1 MRAGQKYVYLVEG
14 QDEKSII
21 RMLISEYKCI
31 KPGKIH
37 VINVVQEKINKARAA
52 TWGDNVYI
60 CCVFDTDVRDPG
72 QLLANRN
79 FLLSLSNIRDVI
91 LIPQVLN
98 LEDELV
104 RASMVRNAKE
114 ITKSSTD
121 AEYKHALI
129 KIDNLKRLFDAA
141 EFDFSKFWVTEPR
154 GNFENIDNESS
165 KIRL

>member
-1 MRAGQKYVYLVEG
+1 M
-14 QDEKSII
+14 
-21 RMLISEYKCI
+21 
-31 KPGKIH
+31 
-37 VINVVQEKINKARAA
+37 
-52 TWGDNVYI
+52 
-60 CCVFDTDVRDPG
+60 
-72 QLLANRN
+72 
-79 FLLSLSNIRDVI
+79 I